1 VEIRHCPGGRPTDDA
16 AGWGRLYVNGGA
28 RIIGAG
34 KRRCL
39 RVWQTTFGLKPA
51 RSKGATPNLAEPST
65 SASGS
70 RREGAASR
78 RHHRVDTLIRG
89 TSEFGGMVPS
99 IVPNLFDRS
108 AQIAAF
114 FN

>member
-16 AGWGRLYVNGGA
+16 AGWGSLHIIGGA

-51 RSKGATPNLAEPST
+51 RSKGATPTRLNLQLA
-65 SASGS
+65 
-70 RREGAASR
+70 RRDHVGGAASR
-78 RHHRVDTLIRG
+78 SHHRDDTLIRG

-99 IVPNLFDRS
+99 IVPNLFGRS